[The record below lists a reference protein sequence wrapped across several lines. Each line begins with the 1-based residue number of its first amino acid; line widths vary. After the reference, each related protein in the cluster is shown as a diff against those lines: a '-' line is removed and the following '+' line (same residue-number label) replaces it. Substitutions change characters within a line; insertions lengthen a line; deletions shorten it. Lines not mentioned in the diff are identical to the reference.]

1 MSRPL
6 LRRKVASPTKAY
18 NISPIGDDAAEITMY
33 GEVVATRPVDWWT
46 GEPIPG
52 DFIAVDEFLADLESI
67 KDKSNITVHINSVG
81 GDLYGGLAI
90 YNRLK
95 GLSGNVTTIVDGLA
109 ASAAS
114 IIFQAGTTRKVNSG
128 SNVMVHGASSFFYG
142 FYNVQD
148 LVTAKKTLEAHNKAA
163 INSYVESTGRS
174 AEEIKSLMD
183 KTTWMAGQDAVD
195 AGFADEVI
203 TSDDP
208 VTMSLSPD
216 KAFLMVNGVAMSA
229 RCLGNIP
236 QGIPVNNSLAIAA
249 APQFAI
255 NKNTG
260 GSSKMEIKNIDE
272 LRMAYPELVAQ
283 IESSVKAAASAE
295 GTASERA
302 RIKGIE
308 EIQNAIGDA
317 ELIKEAK
324 FGEQAMTAEQLA
336 FKAMQAQASI
346 GATVLNNLDEDANAS
361 GANNVSAAPNSGI
374 ENGADD
380 KAEEAAAIN
389 MIVGNRGMKKEG
401 N

>member
-1 MSRPL
+1 MSRL
-6 LRRKVASPTKAY
+6 LSRHKPNLTKAY
-18 NISPIGDDAAEITMY
+18 NIASVGDDTAEITMY

-95 GLSGNVTTIVDGLA
+95 SLSGNVTTVVDGLA

-114 IIFQAGTTRKVNSG
+114 LIFQAGDTRKVNSG

-148 LVTAKKTLEAHNKAA
+148 LMTAKKTLDAHNKAA
-163 INSYVESTGRS
+163 INAYVESTGRS
-174 AEEIKSLMD
+174 ADEIKSLMD
-183 KTTWMAGQDAVD
+183 KTTWLAGQDAVD

-203 TSDDP
+203 TSGEP

-216 KAFLMVNGVAMSA
+216 KTYLMVNGVAMSA
-229 RCLGNIP
+229 RSLGSIP
-236 QGIPVNNSLAIAA
+236 QWMPINNSLATT
-249 APQFAI
+249 PQVVL
-255 NKNTG
+255 NKKTG
-260 GSSKMEIKNIDE
+260 GSDKMEIKNVEE
-272 LRMAYPELVAQ
+272 LRMAYPELVAK
-283 IESSVKAAASAE
+283 IEDSVKAQANAE
-295 GTASERA
+295 GVEAERA

-308 EIQNAIGDA
+308 AIQNAIGDS
-317 ELIKEAK
+317 ELVKEAK

-346 GATVLNNLDEDANAS
+346 GATVLHNLVEDAKAS
-361 GANNVSAAPNSGI
+361 GAESVNAAPNSGNDI
-374 ENGADD
+374 VMDESLD
-380 KAEEAAAIN
+380 EAAAIN
-389 MIVGNRGMKKEG
+389 MIVGSRGVKREG